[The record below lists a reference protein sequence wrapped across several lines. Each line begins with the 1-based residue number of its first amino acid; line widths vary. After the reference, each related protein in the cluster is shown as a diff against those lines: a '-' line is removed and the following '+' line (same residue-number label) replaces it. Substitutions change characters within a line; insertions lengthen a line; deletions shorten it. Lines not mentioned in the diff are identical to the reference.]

1 MIMVLTVRN
10 RAEQRSGTGR
20 RHVMAEMTVSDSG
33 RLRAALDKLITG
45 KQCTCR
51 SQAVA
56 EQSEHDGEK
65 LVDGQAVLD
74 LQRAGQDDDRNR
86 AGGMVHERVLART
99 GSDVKA
105 MVAGERGCGRYAA
118 ERARLHGMD
127 WC

>member
-1 MIMVLTVRN
+1 MT
-10 RAEQRSGTGR
+10 
-20 RHVMAEMTVSDSG
+20 EMTVLVAA
-33 RLRAALDKLITG
+33 RWRAAFDGPMTP
-45 KQCTCR
+45 QQRR
-51 SQAVA
+51 SEAVA
-56 EQSEHDGEK
+56 RLSEHDGEK
-65 LVDGQAVLD
+65 VVDGQAVLD
-74 LQRAGQDDDRNR
+74 LQRAGQDDGRNR